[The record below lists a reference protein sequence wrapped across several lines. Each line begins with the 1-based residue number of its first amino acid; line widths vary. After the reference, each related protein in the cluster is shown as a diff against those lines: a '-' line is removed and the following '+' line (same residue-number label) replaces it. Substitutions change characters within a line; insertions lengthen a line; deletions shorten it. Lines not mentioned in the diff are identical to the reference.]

1 MKDQELVNALRCA
14 STAGGPM
21 GDCKKCPFYKMEPVP
36 KNLKKAVNL
45 TEWSSCDVD
54 AVGLAAADRIANQST
69 HIAVLQQEIEKL
81 RGDLK
86 LHRCATCDFW
96 RENDPRCMNGQSQWG
111 GKTVP
116 KDNYCRYWE
125 HHTDWIPVT
134 ERLPEPETDVLAVC
148 NRNGYIFVVP
158 AIYED
163 GKMLTQDSKWNWCDI
178 YTYGLYSEEADD
190 YYVPSG
196 WWENRQFN
204 PDDVY
209 NNLVDCP
216 VTHWMPLP
224 EPPEVEM

>member
-1 MKDQELVNALRCA
+1 MRDTNLVNSLREHA
-14 STAGGPM
+14 
-21 GDCKKCPFYKMEPVP
+21 
-36 KNLKKAVNL
+36 
-45 TEWSSCDVD
+45 EWAEGNQWETPITLGND
-54 AVGLAAADRIANQST
+54 LAEAADRLENQNT
-69 HIAVLQQEIEKL
+69 HIAALQKEIEKL
-81 RGDLK
+81 RGQNKQL
-86 LHRCATCDFW
+86 
-96 RENDPRCMNGQSQWG
+96 REAAALVAKESAELLER
-111 GKTVP
+111 
-116 KDNYCRYWE
+116 R
-125 HHTDWIPVT
+125 WIPVE

-190 YYVPSG
+190 YYIPSG

-224 EPPEVEM
+224 EPPEVENA